1 MGEGEGSRRGEEER
15 GGRAGRRRGEEERGW
30 GGEGRGRSSEERRR
44 GGEDGRERERSSE
57 ENVVGKGR
65 RGVIEERS
73 CKRQVGSRGGRRRG
87 GAGGREGEYSKNRWW
102 PEIFF
107 VVFKSVL
114 Y

>member
-1 MGEGEGSRRGEEER
+1 M
-15 GGRAGRRRGEEERGW
+15 
-30 GGEGRGRSSEERRR
+30 
-44 GGEDGRERERSSE
+44 
-57 ENVVGKGR
+57 GKGR

-102 PEIFF
+102 PEIFV